1 MLLQNLNTV
10 INALAT
16 ANREIAVVCEFAIAA
31 CHARFS
37 LPTHQPMW
45 MPALATVDSMPSND
59 GRRYSRLSR
68 GTYQVSGMELAPQL
82 ISKRSAQFWV
92 SSQS

>member
-1 MLLQNLNTV
+1 MLLRNLNTV

-16 ANREIAVVCEFAIAA
+16 ANREIAVVCEFAVAA
-31 CHARFS
+31 CHARLS
-37 LPTHQPMW
+37 LPMHQPMW

-59 GRRYSRLSR
+59 GRRYSRLSQ